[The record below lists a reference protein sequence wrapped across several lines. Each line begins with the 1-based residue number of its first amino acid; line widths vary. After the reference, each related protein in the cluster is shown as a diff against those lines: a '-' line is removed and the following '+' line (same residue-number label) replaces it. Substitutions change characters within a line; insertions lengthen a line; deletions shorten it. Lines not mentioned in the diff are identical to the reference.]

1 MIQTSRK
8 NIRNAFAEEWQGTP
22 EVKEMTIQKLAF
34 SAGQYGINGG
44 MFLDKKTGVIYKIT
58 QRNKYLFII
67 F

>member
-1 MIQTSRK
+1 MIQCSRK
-8 NIRNAFAEEWQGTP
+8 NIRDAFGEEWRGIP
-22 EVKEMTIQKLAF
+22 DVKEMNITKLAF

-44 MFLDKKTGVIYKIT
+44 MFLDKNTGEIYKIT